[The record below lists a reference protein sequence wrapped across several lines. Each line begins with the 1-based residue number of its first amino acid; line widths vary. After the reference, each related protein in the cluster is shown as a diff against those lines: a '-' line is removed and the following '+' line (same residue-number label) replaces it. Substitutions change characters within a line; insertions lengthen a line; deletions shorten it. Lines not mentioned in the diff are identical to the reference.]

1 MYTSRLFTLF
11 VTIAFM
17 AVIALTIH
25 KALATSAVVQADRTY
40 DQIVPVTGSTFK
52 AQSVPDAA
60 AQGVTDYVRAHSNLS
75 VQAVPEAVVQS
86 VTDYIRLHSDLSL
99 REYNLGE
106 RYGVLP

>member
-11 VTIAFM
+11 MAIALM

-25 KALATSAVVQADRTY
+25 EALATSAVVQADRKY

-60 AQGVTDYVRAHSNLS
+60 AQGVIDYIGAHSNPS
-75 VQAVPEAVVQS
+75 VQAVPEAAVQS

-99 REYNLGE
+99 REYDLGE
-106 RYGVLP
+106 RYGDLP